1 MEVTYTFQLGQDLV
15 PLLEIR
21 AHFES
26 SGSRAP
32 APGCQILGQPQWV
45 SLGSTGSTSQTLTF
59 ISMFFKDGLEKFEVN
74 RKVQLSNRKSGFRI
88 DAEKTANRLLEG
100 IAFVSSY

>member
-1 MEVTYTFQLGQDLV
+1 M
-15 PLLEIR
+15 
-21 AHFES
+21 
-26 SGSRAP
+26 
-32 APGCQILGQPQWV
+32 
-45 SLGSTGSTSQTLTF
+45 SLGTTGSVSQTLTS

-100 IAFVSSY
+100 TALVPFYWDSR

>member
-1 MEVTYTFQLGQDLV
+1 M
-15 PLLEIR
+15 
-21 AHFES
+21 
-26 SGSRAP
+26 
-32 APGCQILGQPQWV
+32 

-100 IAFVSSY
+100 IAFVSSC